1 MWRYQRQD
9 LCGGA
14 SSLPDVPQLQ
24 VAQLRIQY
32 LEQSTVERAIV
43 SRQEA
48 IICDLESKMEF
59 QKVQMKRFE
68 VPRTLEPRGAGTGRG
83 V

>member
-1 MWRYQRQD
+1 M
-9 LCGGA
+9 GA
-14 SSLPDVPQLQ
+14 RAGMSVPAYPSMCPQLHM
-24 VAQLRIQY
+24 AQLRIQY

-48 IICDLESKMEF
+48 IICDLENKTEF
-59 QKVQMKRFE
+59 QKVQIKRFE
-68 VPRTLEPRGAGTGRG
+68 VPRTQELLGAGAGRG